1 MSASGLS
8 ACHREKAASSNDKLV
23 SLQTLIPLVLKVS
36 ILLNVFAIGL
46 LASPQDATYLF
57 RRPGELG
64 RAFLA
69 MNLLM
74 PLFAVSLVLMFHLNP
89 AVEIALVA
97 LSISP
102 IPPVL
107 PKKMMK
113 AGGTESYAIG
123 LLVAVCLLAIIFVPL
138 AMEVLRSVFKV
149 PLQMTVGTV
158 ALLVLKTVLLPLG
171 LGIAVHR
178 FWPAPAERL
187 AKPISRMGT
196 AGLLLAIVPIL
207 FTAEPQIL
215 ALIGSGTIAAL
226 AAFIAFG
233 LAVGHWLGG
242 PQAENRTAL
251 AYSTA
256 SRHPGIAIA
265 LAHAN
270 FPRQKLAV
278 AAVLLYLVINT
289 IVSVAYR
296 LATKRRPSAVVNEK
310 KAA

>member
-1 MSASGLS
+1 
-8 ACHREKAASSNDKLV
+8 
-23 SLQTLIPLVLKVS
+23 
-36 ILLNVFAIGL
+36 
-46 LASPQDATYLF
+46 
-57 RRPGELG
+57 
-64 RAFLA
+64 

-74 PLFAVSLVLMFHLNP
+74 PLFAVALVVIFPLNP

-97 LSISP
+97 LAISP

-123 LLVAVCLLAIIFVPL
+123 LLVAVGLLAIIFVPL
-138 AMEVLRSVFKV
+138 VMEILRPVFHV
-149 PLQMTVGTV
+149 PLQMTVGSV

-171 LGIAVHR
+171 LGIAAHR

-187 AKPISRMGT
+187 AKPISRIGSV
-196 AGLLLAIVPIL
+196 GLLLAVVPIL

-215 ALIGSGTIAAL
+215 SLIGSGTVVSL
-226 AAFIAFG
+226 AAFVAFG

-242 PQAENRTAL
+242 PQPENRTAL
-251 AYSTA
+251 AYATA
-256 SRHPGIAIA
+256 SRHPGIALA

-270 FPRQKLAV
+270 FPRQKLAM
-278 AAVLLYLVINT
+278 AAVLLYLLINT
-289 IVSVAYR
+289 IVSVAYHFW
-296 LATKRRPSAVVNEK
+296 TKHHHHPAVVSEK